1 MNNSNTVVFI
11 YEFEEIEYTD
21 PTGVTLYYSGKA
33 EVTGGMVDNS
43 FDHAFGTE
51 KVFDPEID
59 SIAILNYAGWNP
71 EQTTPVVTSIVVPV
85 EFNVENSHATAT
97 ALLQILETDR
107 HQTRILADLSKA
119 LEEQEPNVADDDY
132 EY

>member
-59 SIAILNYAGWNP
+59 SIAILNYAGWDP
-71 EQTTPVVTSIVVPV
+71 EQTTPVVTW
-85 EFNVENSHATAT
+85 EFSTLNSTGTTIDATAT